1 MTSIQFRPPYTQ
13 DELDQLYPQDLE
25 LRLVQVLLRHGER
38 APVSARFGNA
48 GLPAYWPYCNAA
60 QRLRSVAMTPQDVSH
75 WNSLQ
80 WRRRLERFGEDDG
93 PVIAAGPKGQVDGVC
108 QLGELTDEGRQT
120 TYTLGT
126 RLRTLYVDQLRFMP
140 SLIANADLIYLRA
153 TPLPRALESV
163 QQTFWGMY
171 PLTART
177 AAFPAPTIVTR
188 TPADETL
195 FPNDGNCRRFAQLSR
210 AFAQRTADRWND
222 SDDMKYLTKLIG
234 KWMPESSDKKIA
246 VDSHPRLSGIMD
258 TINSTLAHGP
268 ETRLPKEFYDPRARE
283 IIDRIGVEE
292 WFSGYNE
299 NREYRMLGIGSL
311 IGDVVERMTSKIE
324 GAGLSINEIGGE
336 NGQLGMGRGGETGIR
351 FALSGCHDTT
361 LAGVLTSLGAFGGEK
376 WPPYTSHIAFELFRE
391 KDHGDAAKNHAPD
404 ADFLT
409 PTTPASTE
417 PKNQTPRGGE
427 QQAVKPGFF
436 ASFLGLRS
444 PTSSPSSTSLASSS
458 SSPLSTPSASRSS
471 TISPSVPPKD
481 LIARKPHAELS
492 EPQRRRLDG
501 YYVRIRYNDRV
512 MTVPACAQPGNN
524 YRGDASLCTF
534 EAFKR
539 VADGYVPKNWKVQCG
554 QNIEP
559 GGSGKGSLVSGPGL
573 DQPAEWAG
581 RIEEGS

>member
-1 MTSIQFRPPYTQ
+1 MTSVDFRAPYSKEEV
-13 DELDQLYPQDLE
+13 DKLYPKDLE

-60 QRLRSVAMTPQDVSH
+60 QRLRSVAMTPGDSSQ

-80 WRRRLERFGEDDG
+80 WRRRLEMFGDDDG
-93 PVIAAGPKGQVDGVC
+93 PVIAAGAKGEVDGIC
-108 QLGELTDEGRQT
+108 QLGELTDKGRQT
-120 TYTLGT
+120 TYTLGE
-126 RLRTLYVDQLRFMP
+126 RLRHLYIDQLRFMP

-171 PLTART
+171 PLTSRT
-177 AAFPAPTIVTR
+177 ASFPSPTIVTR

-210 AFAQRTADRWND
+210 AFAQRTADKWND
-222 SDDMKYLTKLIG
+222 SSDMAYLTSLIG
-234 KWMPESSDKKIA
+234 KWMPENSDKRVL

-258 TINSTLAHGP
+258 TINATLAHGP
-268 ETRLPKEFYDPRARE
+268 ETRLPKDFYDPKARA
-283 IIDRIGVEE
+283 IIDKIAVEE

-299 NREYRMLGIGSL
+299 NREYRMLGIGGL

-336 NGQLGMGRGGETGIR
+336 NGRLGKGRGGETGIR

-361 LAGVLTSLGAFGGEK
+361 LAAILTGMGAFNGEK
-376 WPPYTSHIAFELFRE
+376 WPPYTSHIAFELFRA
-391 KDHGDAAKNHAPD
+391 KDSNGQYHAPD

-417 PKNQTPRGGE
+417 PKNDPSAPR
-427 QQAVKPGFF
+427 PGFF

-444 PTSSPSSTSLASSS
+444 PSPSQGNDAASTHSE
-458 SSPLSTPSASRSS
+458 PLSTPSLSPSPS
-471 TISPSVPPKD
+471 ISPSIPPKD
-481 LIARKPHAELS
+481 LVARKAYSSLS
-492 EPQRRRLDG
+492 DAQKQRLEG
-501 YYVRIRYNDRV
+501 YYVRIRYNDKV
-512 MTVPACAQPGNN
+512 MQIPACAKQGNH
-524 YRGDASLCTF
+524 YGDDESLCTF

-539 VADGYVPKNWKVQCG
+539 VADGFVPHNWKVQCG
-554 QNIEP
+554 QNLD
-559 GGSGKGSLVSGPGL
+559 GGGRGDPLKGPGL
-573 DQPAEWAG
+573 DAPAEFAG
-581 RIEEGS
+581 QIEEGS